1 MFKTYYYY
9 KIYKDDFCYIGS
21 TTNLKKRQN
30 GHKNRCTNE
39 NSKCY
44 NLKLYKTI
52 RENGGWECFTFEL
65 IKQFDN
71 LTKQEARVIE
81 QVYINEF
88 GNMNSLNSYIT
99 QQQLIELKYKCS
111 KQYRLNNQE
120 ELKQSKHQYYLNNQ
134 EKLKEQQNQYYLNN
148 QDKLKE
154 YQNQYRLNNRD
165 KILEHS
171 KKNITC
177 ECGCEIRIYE
187 LPRHRKSKIHQDYL
201 RITEV

>member
-1 MFKTYYYY
+1 MSKTYYFY

-21 TTNLKKRQN
+21 TVNLKKRIN
-30 GHKNRCTNE
+30 DHKNNCTN
-39 NSKCY
+39 KAKKGY
-44 NLKLYKTI
+44 NLKIYKTI
-52 RENGGWECFTFEL
+52 RENGGWDCFTFEV

-99 QQQLIELKYKCS
+99 QQQLIELKYKCG

-120 ELKQSKHQYYLNNQ
+120 ELKQSKHQYYLNNRDKIL
-134 EKLKEQQNQYYLNN
+134 EHDKQYYLNN
-148 QDKLKE
+148 QEKKKK

-165 KILEHS
+165 KINEKQREKS
-171 KKNITC
+171 TC
-177 ECGCEIRIYE
+177 ECGCEIRRGD
-187 LPRHRKSKIHQDYL
+187 LPRHRKTKKHQDYL
-201 RITEV
+201 LMTVE